1 MAKPILRTFAY
12 LDEHIIDD
20 FLAQIEGGVLD
31 GSYTRKTTTSKG
43 KGGGVKARAHIFEAD
58 VSGNTSSSTEEE
70 MKLKETAPVKFTR
83 LYDSLNDNELIQPLN
98 GFDQTIYDQVSVGEI
113 IESRGVARLPQ
124 WEHIK
129 QAVDEFGNLA
139 QLMPY
144 FGQSVDQETM
154 DQLDGFSRLAAMK
167 DTGDTYIILSP
178 DGAPSFKIVAKV
190 GMQQLQRT
198 KQDLEGEV
206 TILGKVQRRLEK
218 RETIDVFQLIR
229 NTAVLENLN
238 RAQRRNM
245 AKQGGRSSTTN
256 SPIDEVIKYPALEV
270 VPLAIYR

>member
-12 LDEHIIDD
+12 LDEHVVDD

-31 GSYTRKTTTSKG
+31 GSYTRKTVSSKG
-43 KGGGVKARAHIFEAD
+43 KGGGLKARAHFLEAEAN
-58 VSGNTSSSTEEE
+58 GNTGSSTEEE
-70 MKLKETAPVKFTR
+70 MKLKETPPVKFTR
-83 LYDSLNDNELIQPLN
+83 LYDLLKDNELIQPLN
-98 GFDQTIYDQVSVGEI
+98 GFDQTIYDQISVGEI

-129 QAVDEFGNLA
+129 QAFDEFGNLA

-178 DGAPSFKIVAKV
+178 EGSPTFKIVAKV
-190 GMQQLQRT
+190 GVQQIQRT

-206 TILGKVQRRLEK
+206 TVLGKVQRRLEK

-229 NTAVLENLN
+229 NTAVLDNLN

-245 AKQGGRSSTTN
+245 ARQGGRSSITN
-256 SPIDEVIKYPALEV
+256 SPVDEAIKYPALEV
-270 VPLAIYR
+270 VPIAIYR